1 MPIKSARK
9 DGNMI
14 DLNEMLEMPRAEESF
29 ALIAKLTKKT
39 QRIMDDAYVESIIAQ
54 LRSLGSGEAF
64 VEYARGRVSS
74 TRRSLQKDEAK
85 AREAFSAFRELKVE
99 NLLAN
104 HVLYSGCVE
113 YGYPCLDHNG
123 PCCCEPGCCPF
134 GQEEVRLDEN
144 FVEEQ
149 LAKLHLNSDITRA
162 KENIRRA
169 RAIIQS

>member
-1 MPIKSARK
+1 MKT
-9 DGNMI
+9 NF
-14 DLNEMLEMPRAEESF
+14 DLNMMMDATNATESF

-54 LRSLGSGEAF
+54 LRILGSGEDF

-74 TRRSLQKDEAK
+74 TRRSLQQDEAQ
-85 AREAFSAFRELKVE
+85 AREAFAAFRELRTE

-123 PCCCEPGCCPF
+123 PCCCWPGSCPF
-134 GQEEVRLDEN
+134 GQEEVRLDEE
-144 FVEEQ
+144 FVKVQ
-149 LAKLHLNSDITRA
+149 LSKLNLASDIARA
-162 KENIRRA
+162 KENIQRA
-169 RAIIQS
+169 RDIIQSWE